1 MAHSLPYERFI
12 GVRNMLSLRQKLSLG
27 FGGLLLIIFIIGI
40 YSIRE
45 IAELG
50 GAIDVILRENY
61 RSVIACEEMKEVNE
75 WINSGAE
82 FILLGYADRGSK
94 QIDENEI
101 TFEKALNIELHNI
114 TIQGE
119 GEKAADLQK
128 LYNDYQIAV
137 KRIRKDNLTP
147 EVRREIY
154 LQQILPLSR
163 QIRDKADE
171 ILKMNQQNMVDANER
186 GRNKAK
192 DSSRGMYIFLLLGLV
207 MSAGFILLVGR
218 WILQP
223 ITRLTRSVEE
233 IKEGNLDL
241 VVKSES
247 RDEMGR
253 LSEAFNEMA
262 VSLREFRR
270 SDKLNL
276 VRTLHA
282 AQQTFNN
289 LPDAIAVLDL
299 QGRVDLSTESAKNI
313 FGLKQGVEIGNL
325 PFSWIIDL
333 WNEVLQ
339 SSRIV
344 EPKGAAATIQYFVK
358 SEEHFFKPKAIPI
371 LDDGKQLTGVILSM
385 IDVTMQRQQDD
396 LKRGVISTVSH
407 QLKTPLT
414 SIRMAVHLLLEE
426 KVGPLTEKQA
436 ELLLAAREDSER
448 LYKILVDL
456 LDISRIESGRI
467 KMEYHAIAPQTLVQE
482 ACQSFAKEAVKR
494 SIDLT
499 CNLPEGLP
507 QVWADI
513 SHIRH
518 VLGNLLSNAIRY
530 TAAGGK
536 IIISAAVN
544 EGMVCFR
551 VSDSGRGIPAE
562 YLPRI
567 FEQFFRVPEQDAET
581 GAGLGLAIVKEIVE
595 AHGGSVS
602 VESMVGRG
610 TTFAFTLR
618 QAMKEHTS

>member
-1 MAHSLPYERFI
+1 
-12 GVRNMLSLRQKLSLG
+12 MLSLRQKLTLG

-61 RSVIACEEMKEVNE
+61 RSVIACEEMKEASE
-75 WINSGAE
+75 RINSGAE
-82 FILLGYADRGSK
+82 LILLGYPDRGGK
-94 QIDENEI
+94 QITENEGA
-101 TFEKALNIELHNI
+101 FEKALNIELHNV
-114 TIQGE
+114 TIPGE
-119 GEKAADLQK
+119 GEKAANLQK
-128 LYNDYQIAV
+128 LFNDYKIALKSIQNPDV
-137 KRIRKDNLTP
+137 VP
-147 EVRREIY
+147 EARREIY
-154 LQQILPLSR
+154 FQKLLPMFQQIR
-163 QIRDKADE
+163 NTADE
-171 ILKMNQQNMVDANER
+171 ILKMNQQSMVDANDR
-186 GRNKAK
+186 GRRKAK
-192 DSSRGMYIFLLLGLV
+192 DSSRGMYIFLLLGV
-207 MSAGFILLVGR
+207 IMAVGFIFFVGW

-247 RDEMGR
+247 QDEMGR

-262 VSLREFRR
+262 ASLREFRR

-276 VRTLHA
+276 VRSLHA
-282 AQQTFNN
+282 AQQTFNS

-313 FGLKQGVEIGNL
+313 FGLKQGVQIKNL
-325 PFSWIIDL
+325 SFPWMADL
-333 WNEVLQ
+333 WNEVVQ
-339 SSRIV
+339 SGRIA
-344 EPKGAAATIQYFVK
+344 EPKGAAAIIQHFVRGAEHYFQ
-358 SEEHFFKPKAIPI
+358 PRAIPI
-371 LDDGKQLTGVILSM
+371 LDNGKQLTGVILNM
-385 IDVTMQRQQDD
+385 MDVTIQRQQDD

-414 SIRMAVHLLLEE
+414 SVRMAVHLLLEE
-426 KVGPLTEKQA
+426 KVGPLTEKQV

-467 KMEYHAIAPQTLVQE
+467 KMECCAVTPQMLVLE
-482 ACQSFAKEAVKR
+482 ACEYFRKEASER

-499 CNLPEGLP
+499 CDLPHNLP
-507 QVWADI
+507 QVWADV

-518 VLGNLLSNAIRY
+518 VWGNLLSNAFRY
-530 TAAGGK
+530 TSAGGK
-536 IIISAAVN
+536 IEIAAASDA
-544 EGMVCFR
+544 GMVCFR
-551 VSDSGRGIPAE
+551 VSDTGRGIPAE

-567 FEQFFRVPEQDAET
+567 FEQFFRGPEQDSET

-602 VESMVGRG
+602 VGSDIGRG
-610 TTFAFTLR
+610 TTFSFTLR
-618 QAMKEHTS
+618 LANQLVKEQL